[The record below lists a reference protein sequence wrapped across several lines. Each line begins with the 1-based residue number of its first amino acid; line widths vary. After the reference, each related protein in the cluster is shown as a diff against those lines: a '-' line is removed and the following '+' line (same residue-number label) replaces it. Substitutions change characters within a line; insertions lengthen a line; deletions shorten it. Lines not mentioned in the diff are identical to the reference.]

1 MLCVRLVDLAQEN
14 NLNKSAEIIPGIVL
28 NLLTNYNV
36 RTLLITA
43 ESPPSLY
50 SLL

>member
-1 MLCVRLVDLAQEN
+1 MLCVCLVGLAKEN
-14 NLNKSAEIIPGIVL
+14 NLNKSADIIPGIVL
-28 NLLTNYNV
+28 DLLTNDNV

-43 ESPPSLY
+43 ESPPSFY